1 MKEIEPARD
10 RFTWFSIPCSGGQNT
25 KTAIVLDRFR
35 LSFRPFGI
43 FILHVVERYSPLFCA
58 VASVFLALG
67 DVNALPPNFRPCAW
81 YVNSYCKMHCLRTL
95 YAV

>member
-35 LSFRPFGI
+35 LSFYPFGELI
-43 FILHVVERYSPLFCA
+43 
-58 VASVFLALG
+58 
-67 DVNALPPNFRPCAW
+67 
-81 YVNSYCKMHCLRTL
+81 
-95 YAV
+95 